1 MVFIF
6 FFSLN
11 LSRCA
16 DLKILKY
23 LISLYQFLLISK
35 VYLFKNFHLFRKHYL
50 LLRLCYF
57 SSFTFLNFIMLLGY
71 IYCFFDNLLGLFHHY
86 LGVAEII
93 CDSSITLNSTIIV
106 HFRNCF
112 NLLLANSIL
121 NFHFNVQNHQKDL
134 KVFIKNLI
142 KIKILL
148 FLVNFHQIK
157 IILHL

>member
-11 LSRCA
+11 LNRCA

-23 LISLYQFLLISK
+23 LISLYYFLLISK
-35 VYLFKNFHLFRKHYL
+35 VYLFKNFHLIRKHYL
-50 LLRLCYF
+50 LLLLCYF

-93 CDSSITLNSTIIV
+93 CDSSITLNSIIV

-121 NFHFNVQNHQKDL
+121 SCHFNVQNHQKDL

-148 FLVNFHQIK
+148 FLVSFHQIK

>member
-11 LSRCA
+11 LNRCE

-23 LISLYQFLLISK
+23 LIFLCYYLLISK
-35 VYLFKNFHLFRKHYL
+35 VYLCKNFLLIKKGYL
-50 LLRLCYF
+50 LLGLCYF
-57 SSFTFLNFIMLLGY
+57 SSFTYLNFIMLLGY
-71 IYCFFDNLLGLFHHY
+71 IYCFFHNLLGQFHHY

-93 CDSSITLNSTIIV
+93 YDSSITLNSIVIV

-112 NLLLANSIL
+112 NILLVNSIL
-121 NFHFNVQNHQKDL
+121 NCHFNVKNHQKDW

-148 FLVNFHQIK
+148 F
-157 IILHL
+157 